1 MGYLWTRNIQ
11 IIDIKFLQKQFFS
24 NYSLFNSRVIKFFII
39 LKYSEK
45 SFDGIDLW
53 LKELRSNSSPDTKI
67 FLIGNKCDLNEER
80 VISIEKGEQ
89 LHNDYNLDLFLET
102 SAKSGINTELLFV
115 KAAKLLY
122 NDYVKYKIGNPLI
135 GRGKSTKK
143 LKNDDKNEKKK
154 KKKCC

>member
-1 MGYLWTRNIQ
+1 M
-11 IIDIKFLQKQFFS
+11 
-24 NYSLFNSRVIKFFII
+24 
-39 LKYSEK
+39 
-45 SFDGIDLW
+45 
-53 LKELRSNSSPDTKI
+53 RSNSSPDTKI

-80 VISIEKGEQ
+80 VIPIEKGEQ

-102 SAKSGINTELLFV
+102 SAKSGINTELLFA

-143 LKNDDKNEKKK
+143 LKNDDKNEKKE

>member
-1 MGYLWTRNIQ
+1 MWTRNIQ
-11 IIDIKFLQKQFFS
+11 IVDIKFLQKQFFS
-24 NYSLFNSRVIKFFII
+24 NYSLFNCRVIKFFII

-102 SAKSGINTELLFV
+102 SAKSGINTELLFA

-135 GRGKSTKK
+135 GRTRGVKTLKK
-143 LKNDDKNEKKK
+143 EDKKKEKKT
-154 KKKCC
+154 CC